1 MDGMAIR
8 ADWSCGQCF
17 VVYDEGQQAAWQPV
31 EVVAGFSGR
40 RGFGISYGLPRARAA

>member
-1 MDGMAIR
+1 MDQQLP
-8 ADWSCGQCF
+8 ADNFIGLL
-17 VVYDEGQQAAWQPV
+17 V